1 MALEPT
7 DPLFRSFNKIFQAFK
22 IVEEPKEE
30 KETKKEVKYYPVSLR
45 KLSIS
50 VELEPVLIHKE
61 KLSLESY

>member
-30 KETKKEVKYYPVSLR
+30 KEAKKEVKWF
-45 KLSIS
+45 I
-50 VELEPVLIHKE
+50 EL
-61 KLSLESY
+61 